1 MSRLLSGC
9 WMLLAE
15 PGVEADPAQRISGV
29 VEFGQVLI
37 GAAVLAKHEAVG
49 VLRALAVEPR
59 MRRQQR
65 GTTLRWYMLRC
76 AYGESIAQV
85 YAAVALPWFLGDL
98 GSEHIDR
105 LRLTSQAFALLGI
118 ADAPAITF
126 IREIAL
132 TTKGTRRSSA
142 QRPSGPSLRC

>member
-1 MSRLLSGC
+1 MP
-9 WMLLAE
+9 LAE
-15 PGVEADPAQRISGV
+15 LGVEADPAQRISRV

-37 GAAVLAKHEAVG
+37 DAAVLAKHEAVG

-85 YAAVALPWFLGDL
+85 YDAVVLPWFLGDL
-98 GSEHIDR
+98 GSERIDR
-105 LRLTSQAFALLGI
+105 LLLSKLTLRTWRCTRPRKQGGTRAIGGI
-118 ADAPAITF
+118 RAT
-126 IREIAL
+126 EL
-132 TTKGTRRSSA
+132 SVTTKCS
-142 QRPSGPSLRC
+142 